1 MTTQDREEFVVLRND
16 VDHIKSDVTEIKNN
30 SKKLN
35 DDFQKLTFHLIGDP
49 STKTKGWI
57 ERVTRF
63 DVRLTRI
70 EKAYAIGA
78 GLVSAI
84 IMYVKFAK

>member
-1 MTTQDREEFVVLRND
+1 MNAQDREEFIVLRND
-16 VDHIKSDVTEIKNN
+16 VDHIKSDVKEIKNN

-57 ERVTRF
+57 ERVSRF
-63 DVRLTRI
+63 DVRLSRI

-78 GLVSAI
+78 GLASAI
-84 IMYVKFAK
+84 IMYLKFSQ

>member
-16 VDHIKSDVTEIKNN
+16 VDHIKSDVKEIKDN

-35 DDFQKLTFHLIGDP
+35 DDFQKLTFHLIGDS
-49 STKTKGWI
+49 STRTKGWI
-57 ERVTRF
+57 ERVSRF
-63 DVRLTRI
+63 DVRLTRL

-78 GLVSAI
+78 GLASAI
-84 IMYVKFAK
+84 MMYLKFGK